1 MKRFYLR
8 LSWICKEKEQRMAID
23 KETVKKVTFS
33 FGSAPY
39 SVDAPL
45 YIFDFEIIWQ

>member
-23 KETVKKVTFS
+23 KETKKQTTYMIR
-33 FGSAPY
+33 APTGK
-39 SVDAPL
+39 SITPTL
-45 YIFDFEIIWQ
+45 KN

>member
-23 KETVKKVTFS
+23 KETVKKSGVFV
-33 FGSAPY
+33 APA
-39 SVDAPL
+39 D
-45 YIFDFEIIWQ
+45 